1 MKLKKALATVLVLTM
16 LLSLAPAALAAGTEA
31 EDAADALYALGL
43 FQGAGTDS
51 DGAPVFELGR
61 AMTRSEAVTM
71 LVRLLGRENE
81 ALSGKWETPF
91 TDVPAWAEPYVGLAY
106 ENGLTTGTGD
116 TTFSSGERVTSAQYL
131 TFILRALGYDDAAG
145 DFDWESAW
153 ELTDELGVTSGEYG
167 AANNGAFVRGD
178 AALVSLSAL
187 SQELKGSDTTLLEKI
202 SAQDP
207 PSADL
212 GSVMEDASA
221 EHKQLFESGEVFNGF
236 TDYIVNDP
244 ETTDLLSAEEIA
256 ALVETGRG
264 GNGSISREQAEADVD
279 LFFRAVEAAYGAY
292 YYFGAENFDAARAEV
307 MAWLDG
313 RSAVRSSELEQKLS
327 GTLDFVRDA
336 HFQAGDDRVRE
347 ELFRYEYFYC
357 PDQSWAQDDV
367 GYYKYI
373 GGEKWYFSSFS
384 DSRVR
389 MEPSLTRAGELC
401 WAPVLFCRPADM
413 TESTVTLKNAAGE
426 TRSERLTWTES
437 EPYSESMRVPDYNLL
452 RENGIVYISE
462 RNFDLSYKELL
473 DGFAADA
480 AKVRDAKLIIFDIR
494 ANGGGADEF
503 GRSWVENFCGQQP
516 ETTAAWSTRV
526 SALRNAAG
534 VRDGFAPEEGTSGFY
549 YHVANLEGRQLP
561 NDIPIIVLVDDMC
574 GSSGESMLNFLRELD
589 NVLVVGSNSSG
600 YQICGNVMSFRLP
613 RSGIYFSFGAS
624 FGLSFTTENV
634 DFKGYEPDVWC
645 DPAHALDAALNLILR
660 YGLADLDTWQAFRSA
675 VYAVT

>member
-1 MKLKKALATVLVLTM
+1 MELKKALATVLVLTL

-145 DFDWESAW
+145 DFDWERAW

-178 AALVSLSAL
+178 AAIVSLSAL
-187 SQELKGSDTTLLEKI
+187 SQELKGSDSTLLEKI

-207 PSADL
+207 PSADFDA
-212 GSVMEDASA
+212 VMDAASA
-221 EHKQLFESGEVFNGF
+221 EHKQLFESGEVFDGF

-256 ALVETGRG
+256 ALVDT
-264 GNGSISREQAEADVD
+264 
-279 LFFRAVEAAYGAY
+279 
-292 YYFGAENFDAARAEV
+292 
-307 MAWLDG
+307 G

-327 GTLDFVRDA
+327 ETLDFVRDA
-336 HFQAGDDRVRE
+336 HFQAGDVRGRE

-645 DPAHALDAALNLILR
+645 DPAHALDAALNLILH